1 MLDFA
6 ALRSKQKTITELVDG
21 LGVNDLHTLTNE
33 MVDRMLEIIKPCS
46 DADVVFVPEDPKAN
60 DPHAI
65 NPDEVKMPWTLGHVI
80 VHTTASTEE
89 ACALAAEMARGVTL
103 HGRSRYETPWRE
115 ATTIAFCIAH
125 LEENRRMRLA
135 SLGMW
140 PDKPHLEYIIEPWPG
155 MTHVNAVGRFALGL
169 MHDDVHL
176 EHMVE
181 IIRQAKR
188 MRDEG

>member
-6 ALRSKQKTITELVDG
+6 ALRSKQKTITDLVNGMGVKELRD
-21 LGVNDLHTLTNE
+21 LTNE
-33 MVDRMLEIIKPCS
+33 MVDRLLDLIKPCR
-46 DADVVFVPEDPKAN
+46 DADIVFVPADPKAN
-60 DPHAI
+60 DPHAL
-65 NPDEVKMPWTLGHVI
+65 NNDEIHMAWTLGHVI
-80 VHTTASTEE
+80 VHATASTEE

-115 ATTIAFCIAH
+115 ATTVAFCIAR

-140 PDKPHLEYIIEPWPG
+140 PDKPHLEYVIEPWPG

-169 MHDDVHL
+169 MHDEMHL
-176 EHMVE
+176 EHIAE
-181 IIRQAKR
+181 IIRQAKA
-188 MRDEG
+188 

>member
-6 ALRSKQKTITELVDG
+6 ALLSKKKTITELVDG
-21 LGVNDLHTLTNE
+21 MGAIDLRNLTNE

-46 DADVVFVPEDPKAN
+46 DDAVVFIPDDPKAN
-60 DPHAI
+60 DPHALD
-65 NPDEVKMPWTLGHVI
+65 PDEVHMPWTLGHII

-103 HGRSRYETPWRE
+103 HGRSRYEVPWRE
-115 ATTIAFCIAH
+115 ATTLAFCVAR

-155 MTHVNAVGRFALGL
+155 MTHVNALGRFALGL
-169 MHDDVHL
+169 MHDEMHL
-176 EHMVE
+176 EHMAE
-181 IIRQAKR
+181 IIRQAK
-188 MRDEG
+188 G